1 MKRLQLLMRYREF
14 EFDLFLLVPEVGGAG
29 RWVSQLGRK
38 TKERLV
44 CIYVNV
50 CDGPA
55 LFLGYVA
62 QSVPSSVCPFPSY
75 FGSFAVLPL
84 FPPLFS
90 CFIKIEAT
98 ISKTKG
104 TCISLEKHWVV
115 PSHPSICFPSRSTF
129 SLLLD
134 VHKRIHCK
142 INSLCYYF
150 VYDFSWKIIFFVISW
165 FTDVPAGEQEELFIR
180 KLRQCCLGFD
190 FLDPVA
196 DLKGKEIK
204 RASLT
209 ELVDYITAGRG
220 VLTEPV
226 YPEIIRTVNNTNEFL
241 IFFFFLCLFVV
252 VVF

>member
-1 MKRLQLLMRYREF
+1 MLINRKKRARKWNVCNFSCAIANSSSTCFCWCQKW
-14 EFDLFLLVPEVGGAG
+14 VGLDDEYLNWAG
-29 RWVSQLGRK
+29 KRK
-38 TKERLV
+38 KGLV

-84 FPPLFS
+84 FPPLSS

-134 VHKRIHCK
+134 VHKRIT
-142 INSLCYYF
+142 L
-150 VYDFSWKIIFFVISW
+150 
-165 FTDVPAGEQEELFIR
+165 
-180 KLRQCCLGFD
+180 
-190 FLDPVA
+190 
-196 DLKGKEIK
+196 
-204 RASLT
+204 
-209 ELVDYITAGRG
+209 
-220 VLTEPV
+220 
-226 YPEIIRTVNNTNEFL
+226 
-241 IFFFFLCLFVV
+241 
-252 VVF
+252 